1 MCPLDSRSC
10 LALHL
15 FPFIFLR
22 QTGGR
27 MSVFLHQ
34 HRRQHRHSASASAW
48 LALCE
53 LSSLA
58 PDALR
63 GVYKHRSFAFHWL
76 HASVL
81 VNYLLPSWGF
91 GCSDFGYSRRFSR
104 HDIHDSCCGLQVFF
118 GRTRPM
124 GPRPLY
130 IKQIDTLHIQSFAF
144 YRSVS
149 HVYMCMCIY

>member
-1 MCPLDSRSC
+1 
-10 LALHL
+10 
-15 FPFIFLR
+15 
-22 QTGGR
+22 

-118 GRTRPM
+118 WE
-124 GPRPLY
+124 
-130 IKQIDTLHIQSFAF
+130 DTSHGSSTTVHKTNRYPAYTKFCVLPIG
-144 YRSVS
+144 VS
-149 HVYMCMCIY
+149 CIYVHVYLLISDPSGLINR